1 MKLPIILA
9 SESPARLK
17 LLAKIG
23 ITPDKVLPA
32 NINETELPGELP
44 RKLADRLAFEK
55 ASSIAAIVDSGII
68 IGADTVPVAG
78 RRIMRKARHADDIR
92 TSLKLLSNRRHQIYT
107 AVCVIKKTPD
117 GTKIS
122 RNTVKSII
130 KFKKLT
136 PPEIEFYCSLGE
148 GIGKAGGYTVDGYAE
163 CFISFISGSFSNIIG
178 LPLYETTNM
187 LGSMGVYSFL
197 PAKKE

>member
-17 LLAKIG
+17 LLAQIG
-23 ITPDKVLPA
+23 IIPDKILPA
-32 NINETELPGELP
+32 NIDETELPKELP
-44 RKLADRLAFEK
+44 RKLAERLAFEK
-55 ASSIAAIVDSGII
+55 AISIANIVDSGII
-68 IGADTVPVAG
+68 IGADTVPVVG
-78 RRIMRKARHADDIR
+78 RRVMRKAQNADDIR
-92 TSLKLLSNRRHQIYT
+92 ESLKLLSNRRHQIYT

-117 GTKIS
+117 GTKVS

-136 PPEIEFYCSLGE
+136 PGEIDFYCNLRE
-148 GIGKAGGYTVDGYAE
+148 GIGKAGGYTVAGYAE

-187 LGSMGVYSFL
+187 LGSMGMYSFL
-197 PAKKE
+197 PNKEK

>member
-17 LLAKIG
+17 LLAQIG

-32 NINETELPGELP
+32 NIDETEHPRELP
-44 RKLADRLAFEK
+44 RMLADRLAFEK
-55 ASSIAAIVDSGII
+55 ANSIANIIESGII
-68 IGADTVPVAG
+68 IGADTVPVVG
-78 RRIMRKARHADDIR
+78 RRIMRKAQNADDVR
-92 TSLKLLSNRRHQIYT
+92 ACLTLLSNRRHQVYT
-107 AVCVIKKTPD
+107 AVCVIKKTSD
-117 GTKIS
+117 GIKVS

-136 PPEIEFYCSLGE
+136 PQEIEFYCNLGE
-148 GIGKAGGYTVDGYAE
+148 GIGKAGGYTVAGYAE

-178 LPLYETTNM
+178 LPLYETSNM
-187 LGSMGVYSFL
+187 LGSMGASR
-197 PAKKE
+197 